1 MVGFFGFKS
10 ASAAACTPCAP
21 DWWTAGGGRAVASG
35 MECSD
40 EAVEAEAEGEEA
52 GFEVPLGGL
61 LVVGAAMSLNLR
73 AVLAGAARKERWVEN
88 RVRQG
93 AW

>member
-1 MVGFFGFKS
+1 MVGFFGFRR

-21 DWWTAGGGRAVASG
+21 DWWTTGGGRAVASG

-40 EAVEAEAEGEEA
+40 DAVEAVAEGDTA

-61 LVVGAAMSLNLR
+61 LLVGAAISLNLR
-73 AVLAGAARKERWVEN
+73 AVLAGAARKARWVEN
-88 RVRQG
+88 WVREG
-93 AW
+93 SW

>member
-1 MVGFFGFKS
+1 
-10 ASAAACTPCAP
+10 
-21 DWWTAGGGRAVASG
+21 